1 MFFWVF
7 VSFILGLKIETFIC
21 EYINSFGVPNQL
33 LSVHFNLKLFK
44 IAFERAKKA
53 DKNYEIVFF
62 YFNFLILTLQL
73 CSVGN

>member
-44 IAFERAKKA
+44 IAFERAKKLI
-53 DKNYEIVFF
+53 KIMRLF
-62 YFNFLILTLQL
+62 FLILIF
-73 CSVGN
+73 